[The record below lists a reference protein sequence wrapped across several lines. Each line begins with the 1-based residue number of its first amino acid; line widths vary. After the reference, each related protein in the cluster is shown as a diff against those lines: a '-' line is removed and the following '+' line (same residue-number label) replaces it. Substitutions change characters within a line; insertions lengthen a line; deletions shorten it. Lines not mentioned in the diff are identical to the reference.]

1 MSQAQLAQV
10 RRRAT
15 TGLEKEDRAMQHRK
29 SAELARTF
37 YAALAAGDRDQLD
50 ALLHPEFIGHTAEGM
65 PFGIG
70 GQHDG
75 PATMRRNAWGAIA
88 RHFDVRAEPDRFLD
102 LADGRLLVTGRYRG
116 RGKQGGA
123 TLDAAFAHLITID
136 QGRIRALEQYTDTA
150 RWHEVAGP
158 LRAVLLDVADGIAR
172 LRLNRPQQ
180 GNAINPDM
188 AADLA
193 EAATQISENASVR
206 AVLITGSGSNFTVGG
221 DLSVFAE
228 TAREQLPNR
237 LRRMIDSY
245 HLAIER
251 LTSIDAP
258 VVAAVRGGAGGGG
271 LGLLYAADIVIAAD
285 DARFA
290 LGYGAL
296 GLTADG
302 GNTWFL
308 PRMVGMRRAQQ
319 LFLLNRR
326 LSAQEALEYGLVSRL
341 VPSDAVDSE
350 AAAVAATLAAGPTR
364 AYGAM
369 RRMLR
374 QSFETGLSDQLQ
386 AEKESIVAASRSD
399 DAQEGIAA
407 FVAKRRPQFRG
418 G

>member
-1 MSQAQLAQV
+1 M
-10 RRRAT
+10 
-15 TGLEKEDRAMQHRK
+15 EDRKPAD
-29 SAELARTF
+29 LARAF

-50 ALLHPEFIGHTAEGM
+50 ALLHPEFTGSTAEGM

-70 GQHDG
+70 GRHDS
-75 PATMRRNAWGAIA
+75 PAAMRRNGWGAIA
-88 RHFDVRAEPDRFLD
+88 RHFEARAEPDRFLD

-116 RGKQGGA
+116 HGRQGGGN
-123 TLDAAFAHLITID
+123 LDAAFAHLIAVD

-150 RWHEVAGP
+150 RWQQAAGP
-158 LRAVLLDVADGIAR
+158 LRTVLLDFADGVAT
-172 LRLNRPQQ
+172 LRLNRPNQS
-180 GNAINPDM
+180 NAIDPDM

-206 AVLITGSGSNFTVGG
+206 AVLIAGNGPNFTVGG
-221 DLSVFAE
+221 DLGVFAG
-228 TAREQLPNR
+228 TAREQLPNK

-271 LGLLYAADIVIAAD
+271 LGLLYAADIAVAAD

-308 PRMVGMRRAQQ
+308 PRMVGMRQAQQ

-326 LSAQEALEYGLVSRL
+326 LTAQEALELGLVSRL
-341 VPSDAVDSE
+341 VPSDTVEAE
-350 AAAVAATLAAGPTR
+350 AAALAATLAAGPTR
-364 AYGAM
+364 AYGAV

-374 QSFETGLSDQLQ
+374 QSFETGLSDQLD

-418 G
+418 V

>member
-1 MSQAQLAQV
+1 M
-10 RRRAT
+10 
-15 TGLEKEDRAMQHRK
+15 EKRK
-29 SAELARTF
+29 AADVAAAF

-50 ALLHPEFIGHTAEGM
+50 ALLDPEFTGRTAEGM

-70 GQHDG
+70 GVHDS
-75 PATMRRNAWGAIA
+75 PAAMRRNSWGVIA
-88 RHFDVRAEPDRFLD
+88 RHFEARAEPDRFLD

-116 RGKQGGA
+116 RGRQSGA
-123 TLDAAFAHLITID
+123 ALDAAFAHLITIEA
-136 QGRIRALEQYTDTA
+136 GRIRALEQYTDTA
-150 RWHEVAGP
+150 RWREAAGP
-158 LRAVLLDVADGIAR
+158 LRTVLLDFKDGVAT
-172 LRLNRPQQ
+172 LRLNRPDK
-180 GNAINPDM
+180 GNAIDPDM

-193 EAATQISENASVR
+193 EAATQISERADVR
-206 AVLITGSGSNFTVGG
+206 AVLIAGSGPNFTVGG
-221 DLSVFAE
+221 DLGVFAE

-271 LGLLYAADIVIAAD
+271 LGLLYAADIVVAAD

-308 PRMVGMRRAQQ
+308 PRMVGMRQAQQ

-326 LSAQEALEYGLVSRL
+326 LTAQEALAFGLVSRL
-341 VPSDAVDSE
+341 APSDAVEAE
-350 AAAVAATLAAGPTR
+350 AAALAANLAAGPTR
-364 AYGAM
+364 AYGAV

-374 QSFETGLSDQLQ
+374 QSFETGLSDQLE

-399 DAQEGIAA
+399 DAREGIAA
-407 FVAKRRPQFRG
+407 FVGKRRPQFRG
-418 G
+418 E

>member
-1 MSQAQLAQV
+1 MESRNPADVA
-10 RRRAT
+10 RA
-15 TGLEKEDRAMQHRK
+15 L
-29 SAELARTF
+29 

-50 ALLHPEFIGHTAEGM
+50 ALLHPEFTGRTTEGM

-70 GQHDG
+70 GYHEG
-75 PATMRRNAWGAIA
+75 PAAMRRNGWGAIA
-88 RHFDVRAEPDRFLD
+88 RHFEARAEPERFLD

-123 TLDAAFAHLITID
+123 VLDAAFAHLIAID
-136 QGRIRALEQYTDTA
+136 QGRIKSLEQFTDTA
-150 RWHEVAGP
+150 RWHDAAGR
-158 LRAVLLDVADGIAR
+158 LRTVLLDFEGGVAT
-172 LRLNRPQQ
+172 LRLNRPDK
-180 GNAINPDM
+180 GNAIDESM

-193 EAATQISENASVR
+193 EAATQIAERSSDVR
-206 AVLITGSGSNFTVGG
+206 AVLIAGNGPNFTVGG
-221 DLSVFAE
+221 DLGLFAG

-237 LRRMIDSY
+237 LRRMVDSY

-271 LGLLYAADIVIAAD
+271 LGLLYAADIVVAAD

-308 PRMVGMRRAQQ
+308 PRMVGMRRAQE

-326 LSAQEALEYGLVSRL
+326 LTAQEALDFGLVSRL
-341 VPSDAVDSE
+341 APSDAVETE
-350 AAAVAATLAAGPTR
+350 AAALAITLAAGPTR
-364 AYGAM
+364 AFGAV
-369 RRMLR
+369 RRMLKR
-374 QSFETGLSDQLQ
+374 SFETGLSDQLE
-386 AEKESIVAASRSD
+386 AEKESIVAASRSV
-399 DAQEGIAA
+399 DAQAGIAA
-407 FVAKRRPQFRG
+407 FVAKRRPQFHGR
-418 G
+418 

>member
-1 MSQAQLAQV
+1 MEKVS
-10 RRRAT
+10 AT
-15 TGLEKEDRAMQHRK
+15 D
-29 SAELARTF
+29 LARAL
-37 YAALAAGDRDQLD
+37 YAALASGDREQLD
-50 ALLHPEFIGHTAEGM
+50 ALLHPEFTGRTAEGM

-70 GQHDG
+70 GDHDG
-75 PATMRRNAWGAIA
+75 PAAMRRNGWGAIA
-88 RHFDVRAEPDRFLD
+88 RHFEARAEPERFLD

-116 RGKQGGA
+116 RGKQGSA
-123 TLDAAFAHLITID
+123 ALDAAFAHLIAVD
-136 QGRIRALEQYTDTA
+136 QGRIKSLEQYTDTA
-150 RWHEVAGP
+150 RWHDAAGP
-158 LRAVLLDVADGIAR
+158 LRTVLLDFEGGVAT
-172 LRLNRPQQ
+172 LRLNRPDN
-180 GNAINPDM
+180 GNAIDESM

-193 EAATQISENASVR
+193 EAATQIAERPDVR
-206 AVLITGSGSNFTVGG
+206 AVLITGNGPNFTVGG
-221 DLSVFAE
+221 DLGLFAG

-237 LRRMIDSY
+237 LRRMIDSF

-258 VVAAVRGGAGGGG
+258 VVTAVRGGAGGGG
-271 LGLLYAADIVIAAD
+271 LGLLYVADIVVAAD

-308 PRMVGMRRAQQ
+308 PRMVGIRRAQE

-326 LSAQEALEYGLVSRL
+326 LTAQEALDFGLVSRL
-341 VPSDAVDSE
+341 APDDAVE
-350 AAAVAATLAAGPTR
+350 TETAALAVTLAAGPTR
-364 AYGAM
+364 AFGAV

-374 QSFETGLSDQLQ
+374 QSFETGLSDQLE
-386 AEKESIVAASRSD
+386 AEKESIVAASRTD

>member
-1 MSQAQLAQV
+1 METSKPA
-10 RRRAT
+10 
-15 TGLEKEDRAMQHRK
+15 D
-29 SAELARTF
+29 LARAL
-37 YAALAAGDRDQLD
+37 YAALATGDREQLD
-50 ALLHPEFIGHTAEGM
+50 RLLHPEFVGLTAEGM

-70 GQHDG
+70 GRHDG
-75 PATMRRNAWGAIA
+75 PAAMRRNGWGAIA
-88 RHFDVRAEPDRFLD
+88 RHFQARAEPEQFLD

-116 RGKQGGA
+116 HGKQGGVS
-123 TLDAAFAHLITID
+123 LDAVFAHLIAVED
-136 QGRIRALEQYTDTA
+136 GRIRALEQFTDTA
-150 RWHEVAGP
+150 RWCEAAGP
-158 LRAVLLDVADGIAR
+158 LRTVLLDFADSVAT
-172 LRLNRPQQ
+172 LRLNRPDQ

-188 AADLA
+188 AADLL
-193 EAATQISENASVR
+193 EAATQIAENKDVR
-206 AVLITGSGSNFTVGG
+206 AVLIVGNGPNFTVGG
-221 DLSVFAE
+221 DLSVFAK
-228 TAREQLPNR
+228 TGREELPNQ

-271 LGLLYAADIVIAAD
+271 LGLLYAADIVVAAD

-308 PRMVGMRRAQQ
+308 PRMVGMRKAQE

-326 LSAQEALEYGLVSRL
+326 LSAQEALEFGLVSRL
-341 VPSDAVDSE
+341 VASEAVDRE
-350 AAAVAATLAAGPTR
+350 AAALAATLATGPTL
-364 AYGAM
+364 AHGAV

-374 QSFETGLSDQLQ
+374 QSFETGLSGQLD
-386 AEKESIVAASRSD
+386 AEKESIVAASRSN
-399 DAQEGIAA
+399 DAAEGIAA

-418 G
+418 A

>member
-1 MSQAQLAQV
+1 MES
-10 RRRAT
+10 RTRA
-15 TGLEKEDRAMQHRK
+15 D
-29 SAELARTF
+29 LARAL
-37 YAALAAGDRDQLD
+37 YAALAAGDREQLD
-50 ALLHPEFIGHTAEGM
+50 ALLHPEFTGRTAEGM

-70 GQHDG
+70 GNYES
-75 PATMRRNAWGAIA
+75 PMAMRRNGWGRIA
-88 RHFDVRAEPDRFLD
+88 KHFEARAEPEQFLD

-116 RGKQGGA
+116 HGKQGGA
-123 TLDAAFAHLITID
+123 ALDAAFAHLIAIN
-136 QGRIRALEQYTDTA
+136 QGRIKSLEQFTDTV
-150 RWHEVAGP
+150 RWHEAAGR
-158 LRAVLLDVADGIAR
+158 LRTVLLDFEDGVAT
-172 LRLNRPQQ
+172 LRLNRPDK
-180 GNAINPDM
+180 GNAIDERM

-193 EAATQISENASVR
+193 EAATQIAERTDIR
-206 AVLITGSGSNFTVGG
+206 AVLITGNGPNFTVGG
-221 DLSVFAE
+221 DLGLFAG

-271 LGLLYAADIVIAAD
+271 LGLLYAADIVVAAD

-308 PRMVGMRRAQQ
+308 PRMVGMRRAQE

-326 LSAQEALEYGLVSRL
+326 LTAQEALAFGLVSRL
-341 VPSDAVDSE
+341 APSAAVETE
-350 AAAVAATLAAGPTR
+350 AATLAAKLAAGPTR
-364 AYGAM
+364 AFGAV

-374 QSFETGLSDQLQ
+374 QSFETGLSDQLD
-386 AEKESIVAASRSD
+386 AEKDSIVVASSTE

-407 FVAKRRPQFRG
+407 FAAKRRPHFRG
-418 G
+418 E